1 MAIRTKLAIWFSILV
16 IVVLSF
22 LAGIRYTGYK
32 SILESQKDYSLKV
45 VADVLDSSIPR
56 KVPTKDDVKTAVAR
70 MVREYPDI
78 ELKGIIVEV
87 YDPSR
92 EIIFSS
98 SVSEE
103 ERFPV
108 TEEMWGKIFHN
119 EKSLTT
125 LSVMDG
131 LTSMRILTKPVFHGN
146 RLVYIIQVGS
156 SIHDI
161 QTTLENL
168 LLLNLL
174 FIPATTVLI
183 GGGGW
188 FLTKRALK
196 PLDAVISASHR
207 ISSGDLQ
214 HRIEVS
220 EGNSQEIRDL
230 TAAFNDM
237 ITRLEKSFRQIAEFS
252 DNVSHELRIPL
263 SILRGQTELGLKRL
277 RSSEEYQ
284 KTLES
289 NLEEILRMEK
299 IVERLLFLS
308 RADRGE
314 IALNT
319 VELDMAEL
327 LGYVYKQFRTPARE
341 KKIHMTLDTQ
351 GALQIRGDEL
361 LLGELLLNLVQNAV
375 IYTPEG
381 GDVILSLCR
390 KDGGVLVSVSDTGC
404 GIPEEDIPHIF
415 ERFYQADK
423 SRSNQGHGLGLSL
436 CKWIVEAH
444 HGAISVESTVGKGS
458 TFTVS
463 LPVWD

>member
-16 IVVLSF
+16 TVVLSL
-22 LAGIRYTGYK
+22 LAGIRYTGY
-32 SILESQKDYSLKV
+32 SRILQGQKDYSLKV
-45 VADVLDSSIPR
+45 VADILDSSIPR
-56 KVPTKDDVKTAVAR
+56 RVPAREDIQTAVAR

-78 ELKGIIVEV
+78 ELKGILIEV

-92 EIIFSS
+92 AIIFSS
-98 SVSEE
+98 SISEA

-108 TEEMWGKIFHN
+108 TEEMWGRIFHR

-131 LTSMRILTKPVFHGN
+131 LTSMRILTKPVFNGN

-161 QTTLENL
+161 QSTLENL

-174 FIPATTVLI
+174 FIPATVLLL

-188 FLTKRALK
+188 LLTKRALK
-196 PLDAVISASHR
+196 PLDAVIGASHR

-220 EGNSQEIRDL
+220 EGTSREIRDL

-237 ITRLEKSFRQIAEFS
+237 ITRLETSFRQMREFS
-252 DNVSHELRIPL
+252 ENVSHELRIPL
-263 SILRGQTELGLKRL
+263 SILRGQTELSLKRL
-277 RSSEEYQ
+277 RSGDEYQ

-308 RADRGE
+308 KADRGE
-314 IALNT
+314 IELDT
-319 VELDMAEL
+319 VELDMADL
-327 LGYVYKQFRTPARE
+327 MGYVYKQLRIPALE
-341 KKIHMTLDTQ
+341 KKIHMTLDIKDPV
-351 GALQIRGDEL
+351 LIKGDEL
-361 LLGELLLNLVQNAV
+361 LLRELLLNLVRNAV

-381 GDVILSLCR
+381 GAVTLSLGR
-390 KDGGVLVSVSDTGC
+390 KDNGVSVFVADTGC
-404 GIPEEDIPHIF
+404 GIPEGDIPHIF
-415 ERFYQADK
+415 ERFYQVDK
-423 SRSNQGHGLGLSL
+423 SRSSQGHGLGLSL

-444 HGAISVESTVGKGS
+444 QGTISVESTVGKGS

-463 LPVWD
+463 LPVLD